1 MFNMDNQPKYTK
13 YAKVRSTSGKV
24 VTINTY
30 SNEKPFWSKH
40 NNCWM
45 YETCYGLG
53 GTSSGYIRERDIVG
67 LAKPTEVP

>member
-1 MFNMDNQPKYTK
+1 MENQPKYTK
-13 YAKVRSTSGKV
+13 YAKVKSISGKV

-30 SNEKPFWSKH
+30 PGEKPFWSNH

-53 GTSSGYIRERDIVG
+53 GTSSGCIRECDIVG
-67 LAKPTEVP
+67 LAKPNEIP